1 MTPEMLMAG
10 SLVGLF
16 VFCCIVVPRLCKH
29 AFKAGENVSTEG
41 TVYIQQIRYKVE
53 LVDAP
58 VYTHVIVA
66 LRANRKELPLS
77 TVKRRVS
84 TGTLGWDLT
93 VHEVKSMVNAL
104 HKHAPSCKIEIS
116 STSFEKTFT
125 MQQWKEFHD
134 GK

>member
-1 MTPEMLMAG
+1 MTPEMLMTG
-10 SLVGLF
+10 GLVGLF
-16 VFCCIVVPRLCKH
+16 VFCVFIAPGLCKN

-41 TVYIQQIRYKVE
+41 TVYIRQIRYKVE

-58 VYTHVIVA
+58 VYTHVIMA
-66 LRANRKELPLS
+66 LRTHRKELPVS
-77 TVKRRVS
+77 TIKRRVTS
-84 TGTLGWDLT
+84 GTLGWDLT
-93 VHEVKSMVNAL
+93 VHEVKDMVNAL